1 VARLPCRRSGK
12 RHRAHSGLRRSGNSD
27 HIYISISVA
36 APPAGGLPMSRYC
49 IWFVSAD
56 DSVMRRAEVVIN
68 GVIHGHMVL
77 EEIEAQLARDCGLSQ
92 VMIVDWK
99 RFESPD
105 EDGGRL
111 ARVA

>member
-1 VARLPCRRSGK
+1 
-12 RHRAHSGLRRSGNSD
+12 
-27 HIYISISVA
+27 
-36 APPAGGLPMSRYC
+36 
-49 IWFVSAD
+49 
-56 DSVMRRAEVVIN
+56 
-68 GVIHGHMVL
+68 MVL